1 MVYYQPIVE
10 LHDGRI
16 VGVEA
21 LARWDHPERGV
32 LLPSEFIPIA
42 EESGLIVPLGR
53 WVLDQ
58 ACADLSRWRRNNSEA
73 HQLRMSVNVSP
84 RQLHDQHFAKM
95 VDEVLVEHGLD
106 PGVLTLEITE
116 GALLEGD
123 DSVLLILR
131 TLQERGITLALD
143 DFGTGYSSL
152 SYLHQFPLGTLKI
165 DRAFVRDMDKG
176 NGMALLD
183 TIVSM
188 GRNLGLLG
196 IAEGI
201 EIPSQV
207 SQLEL
212 LGCKYG
218 QGFLFAHP
226 LTADALEA
234 LLGRRLEI
242 TGSPASMSD
251 LRDGVLGHDR
261 SGEVPNG
268 SSFQSEDAERRFQ
281 SP

>member
-1 MVYYQPIVE
+1 M
-10 LHDGRI
+10 
-16 VGVEA
+16 
-21 LARWDHPERGV
+21 
-32 LLPSEFIPIA
+32 
-42 EESGLIVPLGR
+42 
-53 WVLDQ
+53 
-58 ACADLSRWRRNNSEA
+58 
-73 HQLRMSVNVSP
+73 SP
-84 RQLHDQHFAKM
+84 RQLHDQYFAKM
-95 VDEVLVEHGLD
+95 VDEVLAEYSLD

-116 GALLEGD
+116 TALLEGE
-123 DSVLLILR
+123 DSVLLLLGS
-131 TLQERGITLALD
+131 LQERGITLALD

-152 SYLHQFPLGTLKI
+152 SYLHQFPLGTIKI

-201 EIPSQV
+201 EIPSHV

-226 LTADALEA
+226 LPADALEA
-234 LLGRRLEI
+234 LLGHRI
-242 TGSPASMSD
+242 DIP
-251 LRDGVLGHDR
+251 
-261 SGEVPNG
+261 G
-268 SSFQSEDAERRFQ
+268 SSAPMAETGLQSL
-281 SP
+281 